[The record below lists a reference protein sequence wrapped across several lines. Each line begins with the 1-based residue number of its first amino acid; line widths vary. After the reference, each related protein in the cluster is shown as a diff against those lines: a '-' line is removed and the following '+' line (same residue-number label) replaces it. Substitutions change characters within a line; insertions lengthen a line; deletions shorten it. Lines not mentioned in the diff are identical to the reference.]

1 MGAQYTIHMPPPYL
15 LRTSM
20 HFYITEKTNCR
31 IFYITLEANSKE
43 TELVWGPHRG
53 FHKPQ
58 EICLF
63 PTHFN
68 TSSLA
73 QQTKLSFSHNNSY
86 FITLIIKAERRWFIT
101 ISNPK
106 CWKISS
112 MWPTYLPDQT
122 ISIEFHPFCNERWYP
137 FLFTGCVLYLSEHHT
152 ANKQSQ
158 NMQADLFLLRPPT
171 SLYLS
176 LSK

>member
-1 MGAQYTIHMPPPYL
+1 MEATGDGGIVTVLMGAQYTIHMPPPYL

-31 IFYITLEANSKE
+31 IFYITLEANSRFSKE
-43 TELVWGPHRG
+43 SELVLGPNAHGG

-73 QQTKLSFSHNNSY
+73 QQTKLISAQTLLHNQPNSLLTEKLSCTTNT
-86 FITLIIKAERRWFIT
+86 TLILT
-101 ISNPK
+101 QQ
-106 CWKISS
+106 
-112 MWPTYLPDQT
+112 L
-122 ISIEFHPFCNERWYP
+122 
-137 FLFTGCVLYLSEHHT
+137 
-152 ANKQSQ
+152 
-158 NMQADLFLLRPPT
+158 LLRSSSWGPNGAG
-171 SLYLS
+171 S
-176 LSK
+176 